1 LGKTS
6 QRSRLSVD
14 FPLDEQPLTATT
26 TAFRGLAMLDPRVRN
41 VVWRLAIDDR
51 RCVVMVGSLIDTD
64 RRGKYCKVKEINKIN
79 KVRSVI

>member
-1 LGKTS
+1 MGKTS

-41 VVWRLAIDDR
+41 VRLAIGDR

-64 RRGKYCKVKEINKIN
+64 RPGKYCKVKEINKT
-79 KVRSVI
+79 K